1 MNSLAIPPAAAIGRP
16 VLRSLDLAPQEILAI
31 LDLAAA
37 LKREPAAFADSL
49 RGRGLVMLFEK
60 PSLRTRVSFE
70 LGFARLGGA
79 AVHLD
84 HRGEAIGQRETI
96 EDYGRN
102 LERWADLV
110 VARVHRHDTL
120 ERLAAACRVPVINAL
135 SDRFH
140 PCQALADFLTLSE
153 RGIPIPEAR
162 LAFVGAGNNVCHS
175 LMETAALL
183 GAEFVAVTP
192 PDCRPDAAIEQECRE
207 LAAERGGRVR
217 WSGELEAIRGVH
229 AVYTDA
235 WISMG
240 ERDDAARR
248 AALEAY
254 RIDERAMSI
263 AGPRAIFMHCL
274 PAHRGEEVCSAVI
287 DGPRSAVFD
296 QAENRLHAQN
306 ALMLRLLG
314 AA

>member
-1 MNSLAIPPAAAIGRP
+1 MNTIATSPPAALGRS
-16 VLRSLDLAPQEILAI
+16 VLRARDLGRGEILAI
-31 LDLAAA
+31 LELAAA
-37 LKREPAAFADSL
+37 LKREPAAFADAL
-49 RGRGLVMLFEK
+49 RGRGMAMLFEK

-84 HRGEAIGQRETI
+84 HRGEPIGQREPVD
-96 EDYGRN
+96 DYGRN

-110 VARVHRHDTL
+110 VARVHRHETL
-120 ERLAAACRVPVINAL
+120 EALAAACRVPVVNAL

-140 PCQALADFLTLSE
+140 PCQALADFLTLAE
-153 RGIPIPEAR
+153 RGVPPEQLR

-175 LMETAALL
+175 LMETASLL
-183 GAEFVAVTP
+183 GSDFVAVTP
-192 PDCRPDAAIEQECRE
+192 SACRPDAAIEAECRE
-207 LAAERGGRVR
+207 LADAAGGEIR
-217 WSGELEAIRGVH
+217 WSDDLAAIRGAH

-235 WISMG
+235 WVSMG
-240 ERDDAARR
+240 ETDDAARR
-248 AALEAY
+248 SSLEAY
-254 RIDERAMSI
+254 RIDGRAMAI
-263 AGPRAIFMHCL
+263 AGADAIFMHCL
-274 PAHRGEEVCSAVI
+274 PAHRGEEVSSAVI
-287 DGPRSAVFD
+287 DGPASVVFD